1 MSTTWILVADS
12 SRARLFAVSA
22 GDPAV
27 AEIGDFTNPDG
38 RASGREL
45 SSERPPRTHDRFGAH
60 RHAIEPRTS
69 EHDKAVERFARE
81 LDDVLERGRTD
92 HCYQKLMLIAPP
104 HFLGAL
110 NSALG
115 KQVRAHIVAEVAK
128 DLTEADAETIRVHI
142 PAQFHRHAPMR
153 L

>member
-12 SRARLFAVSA
+12 SRARLFAVNA
-22 GDPAV
+22 GDPAI

-92 HCYQKLMLIAPP
+92 QGYQRTGPLATRRPLRRSGPDDVARRPP
-104 HFLGAL
+104 PPQRG
-110 NSALG
+110 
-115 KQVRAHIVAEVAK
+115 
-128 DLTEADAETIRVHI
+128 
-142 PAQFHRHAPMR
+142 
-153 L
+153 